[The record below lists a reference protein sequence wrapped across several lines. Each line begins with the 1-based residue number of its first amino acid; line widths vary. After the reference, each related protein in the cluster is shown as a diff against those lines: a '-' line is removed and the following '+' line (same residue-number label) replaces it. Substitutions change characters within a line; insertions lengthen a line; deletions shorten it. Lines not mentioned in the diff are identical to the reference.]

1 MEGRAGTA
9 TGRSPRVGRSGP
21 PGAACVGRGT
31 SGLHSSPRSQ
41 APGAREQSAAGQR
54 PGAASA
60 RPPHA
65 CCARSTSGSQP
76 PSEGRVPGTTAPTRA
91 TRARTE
97 TRQSPV
103 DEASE
108 TDAGPASS
116 FWGFYFFKIIHTNG
130 YSHKHDLT
138 KILLAYHISRTAP
151 AQVGQRPHTH
161 DRRRRPDRSLAPA
174 SRCARPPSL
183 GTRGSCQNRERQP
196 WFCFSK
202 LF

>member
-1 MEGRAGTA
+1 MGRGPGA
-9 TGRSPRVGRSGP
+9 GRSGP
-21 PGAACVGRGT
+21 PPDLPEAAWRGPFCGDQRSPLFSRVTDAWRRGAESGRAT
-31 SGLHSSPRSQ
+31 VRAPPGLDRATLTASLR
-41 APGAREQSAAGQR
+41 RER
-54 PGAASA
+54 PGD
-60 RPPHA
+60 H
-65 CCARSTSGSQP
+65 
-76 PSEGRVPGTTAPTRA
+76 APTQA
-91 TRARTE
+91 VRARTE
-97 TRQSPV
+97 TRHSPV
-103 DEASE
+103 DDASE

-151 AQVGQRPHTH
+151 AQAGQRPHPH
-161 DRRRRPDRSLAPA
+161 DRRRRPDLPLAPA
-174 SRCARPPSL
+174 GRRARPPSL